1 MSNFKMMKTPM
12 ILTGIDAANPL
23 GFLAALGAA
32 VTASVFCKE
41 IKISW
46 QVAEGGRR
54 PALWGTGNDRGAFI
68 EYLDRA
74 LQGLSM
80 APFEIDDKLPFAVE
94 LLAES
99 LSSAVKQVEMGDRRM
114 VDFLAAF
121 GSEVNSEK
129 EAFKDTQF
137 RMVRSGD
144 SAGQGLP
151 AYVRRVRLLTN
162 FETLSRTLF
171 KPWDYQDEC
180 SGLRLDP
187 IDDKRYAL
195 RWRDPS
201 KSGRESMI
209 GANDLAIEALQ
220 LYPTA
225 PRNKDVVTTGF
236 SRHARRQLFFSW
248 PIWEVPVSIDTLRS
262 LLALNELYCE
272 HPPRD
277 VLSRR
282 GVVEVYRS
290 QRIQQNQYYSNFTP
304 GRPVA

>member
-1 MSNFKMMKTPM
+1 M
-12 ILTGIDAANPL
+12 ILTGIDASNPL
-23 GFLAALGAA
+23 GFLAALGAV

-41 IKISW
+41 IKMSW
-46 QVAEGGRR
+46 QVAEGGWR
-54 PALWGTGNDRGAFI
+54 PALWGTGNDQKTFVKH
-68 EYLDRA
+68 LDKV

-94 LLAES
+94 LLTKS
-99 LSSAVKQVEMGDRRM
+99 LSSAAKKVEMDDRRM

-151 AYVRRVRLLTN
+151 AYVRGMRLLSN
-162 FETLSRTLF
+162 VETLSRTLF

-201 KSGRESMI
+201 KSGRETMI
-209 GANDLAIEALQ
+209 GANNLAIEALQ

-236 SRHARRQLFFSW
+236 SRHVRRQVFFSW
-248 PIWEVPVSIDTLRS
+248 PIWEVPVSLDTLRS
-262 LLALNELYCE
+262 LLALNELHCE
-272 HPPRD
+272 PPPRD
-277 VLSRR
+277 VLSMR

-304 GRPVA
+304 GRPVE